1 MRLFA
6 VVNCAAFVSM
16 LSFAGAAGAA
26 PEPLRVSGPVT
37 HENLSIYFIHGPSQK
52 GPVPLTLEEALRDG
66 KVQVREAGNVN
77 SLEIENLGD
86 QPVFVQAGK
95 QDRTLTV
102 SLLLPPK
109 SGRMPIGSFCVEHG
123 RWSPRAAENA
133 SKFDSAAAVVP
144 SHEMKLAMQAPVPA
158 AAPDR
163 PGNEVGIRQRQVWD
177 SVARTQ
183 HRLTTTLG
191 GEVRAK
197 ISESSLQLALE
208 NEKLLAA
215 RDRYVKALKAA
226 GDKDDIVGFVF
237 AINGKLNSGDVYPSH
252 ALFAKMWTKLLD
264 ASATEAVGLR
274 NQPAGEA
281 PTMAMVDDFLAKA
294 DAGKTSEQPL
304 KFGMARVLSD
314 ADAGYRV
321 EARVAQGWVHRSY
334 LAK

>member
-1 MRLFA
+1 
-6 VVNCAAFVSM
+6 
-16 LSFAGAAGAA
+16 
-26 PEPLRVSGPVT
+26 
-37 HENLSIYFIHGPSQK
+37 
-52 GPVPLTLEEALRDG
+52 VPLTLEEALRDG
-66 KVQVREAGNVN
+66 KVQVRETGNVN

-86 QPVFVQAGK
+86 EPVFVQAGDIVKGGK

-133 SKFDSAAAVVP
+133 AQFNSAAAVVP

-158 AAPDR
+158 ASPDR

-183 HRLTTTLG
+183 HRLNTTLG

-215 RDRYVKALKAA
+215 RDRYVKALKVAA
-226 GDKDDIVGFVF
+226 EKDDIVGFVF

-274 NQPAGEA
+274 DQPAGEA
-281 PTMAMVDDFLAKA
+281 PTVAAVDDFLAKA
-294 DAGKTSEQPL
+294 DAGKASEQPL
-304 KFGMARVLSD
+304 KFGMARVLND